1 MSPGQRLGPP
11 ICKIKSITNS
21 HWAKAKDLWFDCAFK
36 TYAEHVDGEPTFP
49 AVVSILCFDGPLYS
63 VFNCLHD
70 DGSYDEFCDIVYR
83 LGYEFENSDGNSIHF
98 YAIDADLS
106 SAFSNFFHWQWVCK
120 LVQPDCDDVYEE
132 LCAHFARRPR
142 DLHRLSW
149 REFETLLYRIFQ
161 NQGFQAELGPGRGD
175 EGVDVR
181 LLQRD
186 PIGDVMTL
194 VQAKKYAGHRKVR
207 LEAVAALHGIS
218 LVEGAQKSIFV
229 TTSAYE
235 PVAQR
240 FAARTSG
247 SMKLAS
253 SEDVAKWCE
262 AASAGI
268 IADVSHI
275 IDDVSR
281 YPDHRIVHAH
291 TGVT

>member
-1 MSPGQRLGPP
+1 
-11 ICKIKSITNS
+11 
-21 HWAKAKDLWFDCAFK
+21 
-36 TYAEHVDGEPTFP
+36 
-49 AVVSILCFDGPLYS
+49 
-63 VFNCLHD
+63 
-70 DGSYDEFCDIVYR
+70 
-83 LGYEFENSDGNSIHF
+83 
-98 YAIDADLS
+98 
-106 SAFSNFFHWQWVCK
+106 
-120 LVQPDCDDVYEE
+120 
-132 LCAHFARRPR
+132 
-142 DLHRLSW
+142 
-149 REFETLLYRIFQ
+149 
-161 NQGFQAELGPGRGD
+161 
-175 EGVDVR
+175 
-181 LLQRD
+181 LQRD

-194 VQAKKYAGHRKVR
+194 VQAKKYAGHRKAR
-207 LEAVAALHGIS
+207 LEAVAALHGNS

-291 TGVT
+291 TGVTMIIKSLHL